1 MLMLIANTTKIVL
14 FYILDLNVFRR
25 IDKGIKRVNSVCL
38 ARHLEQ
44 AP

>member
-1 MLMLIANTTKIVL
+1 MLKLIANTTKTVL
-14 FYILDLNVFRR
+14 SYIFDSNVFRR